1 MSFESNHPEVLRRTE
16 AAVLKSLAEAGALV
30 KTDAKLRCPVDT
42 GNLRKSITSEVKQ
55 IEHSVEIGTNVD
67 YAQYV
72 EYGTKRSKAQPYLRP
87 AGDENRDKIERLF
100 QKNLKAATR

>member
-1 MSFESNHPEVLRRTE
+1 MSFESNHPEVLRRVE
-16 AAVLKSLAEAGALV
+16 AAVLKSLSEAGMLV

-55 IEHSVEIGTNVD
+55 VDRSAEIGTNVE

-72 EYGTKRSKAQPYLRP
+72 EYGTKRTRAQPYLRP
-87 AGDENRDKIERLF
+87 AGDENRDKIERIF
-100 QKNLKAATR
+100 QKNLKATTR